1 MEMILRMR
9 QFIDSQYADA
19 DTDLPQSN
27 TEQENGSWG
36 KHNFPEKD
44 LKPQQCDI
52 NAQILTNI
60 FLTRPKPPY
69 GGKEQRAGSWGQ
81 DAVQAGTFWIGYS
94 HNPTDPLEE
103 VMILK

>member
-36 KHNFPEKD
+36 KHNFPEKN
-44 LKPQQCDI
+44 LKPQCDI
-52 NAQILTNI
+52 NDQILTNI
-60 FLTRPKPPY
+60 CLTRPKPPY
-69 GGKEQRAGSWGQ
+69 NRQSITGGVMGP
-81 DAVQAGTFWIGYS
+81 GYS
-94 HNPTDPLEE
+94 SSGY
-103 VMILK
+103 ILDWIFSQPN

>member
-1 MEMILRMR
+1 MISMEMILRMR

-36 KHNFPEKD
+36 KHNFPEKN
-44 LKPQQCDI
+44 LNPQCDI

-69 GGKEQRAGSWGQ
+69 SSSSGYIL
-81 DAVQAGTFWIGYS
+81 DWIFS
-94 HNPTDPLEE
+94 QPN
-103 VMILK
+103 